1 MQTLNDSTIEEFAA
15 SVRIEL
21 RDLPKSVVEEL
32 TGDLEASLQE
42 RRDDE
47 GEDFHLGSPIEYAA
61 ELREAAGVSQKPAR
75 TRAFSSKSF
84 VASIESWFRKYAI
97 TRAILEFGI
106 SVRPL
111 WWVIRAVIAWVI
123 FGSLLGSTT
132 SAIVLVTSVFL
143 SVQWGRKKWFTSR
156 FFAAL
161 LLPLNLLAMILVIPA
176 QDSVLRNINAISSEL
191 DYGRALSNNGLNLN
205 GSPIGEIQAFDA
217 KGNLVTGLTF
227 KDSSGNTLLS
237 TPNSAVTVPELAG
250 MNLFEVQQALGLIGL
265 NNVDIVYENNATEL
279 TGVVSR
285 TEPAAGQSIST
296 DSTITI
302 YLDK

>member
-1 MQTLNDSTIEEFAA
+1 MQTLNDSTIEDFAA
-15 SVRIEL
+15 SVRLEL

-42 RRDDE
+42 RREDE
-47 GEDFHLGSPIEYAA
+47 GDEFQLGSPTDYAA
-61 ELREAAGVSQKPAR
+61 ELREAAGVSPKPAR

-97 TRAILEFGI
+97 TRAILEFGFSI
-106 SVRPL
+106 RPL
-111 WWVIRAVIAWVI
+111 WWVLRAVIAWVI
-123 FGSLLGSTT
+123 FGNLLSSTT

-143 SVQWGRKKWFTSR
+143 SVQWGRKKWFTNR

-176 QDSVLRNINAISSEL
+176 QDSVLRNINAVSSEL

-205 GSPIGEIQAFDA
+205 GSPIDEIQTFDA

-237 TPNSAVTVPELAG
+237 TPSSAVTVPELAG

-285 TEPAAGQSIST
+285 TDPAAGQSIST